1 MYEPNEL
8 DERAL
13 TRLFKEVIV
22 HALRVTQPTEKK
34 TNFMN
39 ADRAR
44 NAVQRLYERYRR
56 VQPEVET
63 YENLKGYLMAT
74 VIREIQNADEQ
85 ERARGRAEARAA
97 AHADWLGAHVVRS
110 HEEELRA
117 RETERETR
125 ERAERM
131 ERRLRELLVDDRV
144 AIGTIDAFK
153 AGHETR
159 EAQAAFVGVTEE
171 DIKNARRRRERAV
184 AIVREEEGR
193 WREDAVP
200 AVKAAGPAEENPA

>member
-1 MYEPNEL
+1 MYEPNQQE
-8 DERAL
+8 L

-125 ERAERM
+125 ERALRM
-131 ERRLRELLVDDRV
+131 EARLRELLVDDPV

-159 EAQAAFVGVTEE
+159 EAQAAFLGVTEE

-184 AIVREEEGR
+184 ATVRQEEEAEER
-193 WREDAVP
+193 ARDA
-200 AVKAAGPAEENPA
+200 AAKAAGPAQENPA